1 MECKFKV
8 IGEIKTKQR
17 PRATTVG
24 GHAKVYTPQTTI
36 NYENYVKSEFLRQCP
51 DVHFEDKPL
60 LAIVYAYFSPSQE
73 LNKYDAYRVACMNSK
88 DLDNIAKTMLDAL
101 NGVAYNDDRQIVQ
114 LEVCKN
120 YIQDEPEHVEVVLK
134 ELEIF
139 NTLEELKKEK
149 QMDKLKER
157 YKELMAKPKLTST
170 EMKRLSEIA
179 ILLGYDNDDDDEEE
193 E

>member
-17 PRATTVG
+17 PRATTIG
-24 GHAKVYTPQTTI
+24 GHAKVYTPHETI
-36 NYENYVKSEFLRQCP
+36 HYENYVKSEFLRQCP
-51 DVHFEDKPL
+51 NIHFEDKPI
-60 LAIVYAYFSPSQE
+60 LAIVYAYFSPNKE
-73 LNKYDAYRVACMNSK
+73 LSKYEAYRVACMNSK
-88 DLDNIAKTMLDAL
+88 DLDNIAKTVLDAL

-149 QMDKLKER
+149 QIAKLKER
-157 YKELMAKPKLTST
+157 YRELMAKPKLTST

-179 ILLGYDNDDDDEEE
+179 ILLGYDDDDDDEEE
-193 E
+193 